1 MKKILEKAG
10 IILSL
15 LLFTVLLSLGSG
27 TVVRGT
33 SLGTAKDGKQ
43 GSITL
48 LLSKDAKGV
57 EITLWKIADY
67 QNGNYVFSNGFE
79 NSGVRITNLKN
90 AGEAQ
95 AAADTLTAYALQGGI
110 DQTDTQSV
118 DENGQL
124 IFEKLSPALYLA
136 GQTSGTDIM
145 KVQGVLVP
153 IPYLG
158 ENGHEG
164 YDAEISPKY
173 SFPGGAVLVHKIDED
188 GNFVGQAEF
197 VLQQKVYITGSEEV
211 PQNAEK
217 GTDDG
222 GAFFWKEFKASLISD
237 ENGQIVITDMP
248 KGTYRVIETKTPAGY
263 IPSSVPYEFSIEK
276 GGEVK
281 SVDGIYKTV
290 SGEVPEVTVVNNR
303 TQTSVNKVDEKG
315 NYVSGAKF
323 VIKDSLGK
331 VLLDEKGKAKFNF
344 TTSEEPYILKGLP
357 AGDYYLSELEP
368 PKGFAV
374 ARDVLFTVS
383 DAADAVNT
391 VTMTDE
397 KQKTAKGKLTVTKH
411 LYDENGMEL
420 ETEDGVFY
428 VALFSDA
435 EFTDRISQVAP
446 ISFNGDSS
454 GSVTFENLEVGKTY
468 YVTET
473 NEYGEVLDAERYKN
487 YSYAPQYT
495 DGQSVEI
502 TRKEPEKEFSFN
514 NVFYELPDGYYYKGD
529 ILITKKVL
537 RNGEESNSKDTF
549 YAGIFTDA
557 EHTQLFGDKP
567 TELAM
572 DGNSSVT
579 IDVPVMIGDSKD
591 AVISYYVTETDKNG
605 TPLENGNDLEFTFK
619 VENGEVQLNY
629 ANNKAEVVIT
639 NSFTDV
645 TPTPET
651 EITPE
656 ASETPDDSHAS
667 GNSVKTGDDTPV
679 EGYLL
684 TLLAVGA
691 VIAMLMVE
699 KKKMK

>member
-1 MKKILEKAG
+1 M
-10 IILSL
+10 
-15 LLFTVLLSLGSG
+15 
-27 TVVRGT
+27 
-33 SLGTAKDGKQ
+33 
-43 GSITL
+43 
-48 LLSKDAKGV
+48 
-57 EITLWKIADY
+57 
-67 QNGNYVFSNGFE
+67 
-79 NSGVRITNLKN
+79 
-90 AGEAQ
+90 
-95 AAADTLTAYALQGGI
+95 
-110 DQTDTQSV
+110 
-118 DENGQL
+118 
-124 IFEKLSPALYLA
+124 
-136 GQTSGTDIM
+136 
-145 KVQGVLVP
+145 
-153 IPYLG
+153 
-158 ENGHEG
+158 
-164 YDAEISPKY
+164 
-173 SFPGGAVLVHKIDED
+173 
-188 GNFVGQAEF
+188 
-197 VLQQKVYITGSEEV
+197 
-211 PQNAEK
+211 
-217 GTDDG
+217 
-222 GAFFWKEFKASLISD
+222 
-237 ENGQIVITDMP
+237 
-248 KGTYRVIETKTPAGY
+248 
-263 IPSSVPYEFSIEK
+263 
-276 GGEVK
+276 
-281 SVDGIYKTV
+281 
-290 SGEVPEVTVVNNR
+290 
-303 TQTSVNKVDEKG
+303 
-315 NYVSGAKF
+315 
-323 VIKDSLGK
+323 
-331 VLLDEKGKAKFNF
+331 
-344 TTSEEPYILKGLP
+344 KGLP

-691 VIAMLMVE
+691 VIAMPVSYTHLTLPTIFRV
-699 KKKMK
+699 